1 MSKDFLDCAWRDL
14 CGLVIKRIPP
24 KEDSQKKFPTSLLS
38 PLRFFFFSNIFLLLF
53 FFFALVELI
62 DSCLLNSFPFF
73 FNVLVE
79 TLWYAGTCQLRVRV
93 IADPVYYTQYSI

>member
-24 KEDSQKKFPTSLLS
+24 KEDSQKKFPSSLLS
-38 PLRFFFFSNIFLLLF
+38 PLRLFFFSIIFFYL

-62 DSCLLNSFPFF
+62 DSCLLNSFPFSF
-73 FNVLVE
+73 YELIE
-79 TLWYAGTCQLRVRV
+79 TLVICWYMSTEGKFYR
-93 IADPVYYTQYSI
+93 